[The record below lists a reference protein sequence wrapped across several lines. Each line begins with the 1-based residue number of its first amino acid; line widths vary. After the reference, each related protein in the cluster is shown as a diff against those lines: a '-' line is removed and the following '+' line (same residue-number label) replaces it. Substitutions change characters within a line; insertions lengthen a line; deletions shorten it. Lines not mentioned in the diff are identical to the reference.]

1 MEAERQDGFIKE
13 LISTETN
20 EVVKE
25 LGLIL
30 ENKKVFVDLNND
42 RLQQLIDQYLQEKEN
57 IKDSC
62 PTKDNNNNDLLQEE
76 DIFTLIRLIL
86 KHKLDFSHRLDGN
99 RNILEQWQKTR
110 AFKNEELSIKFREN
124 GNDYLRKGELKEA
137 LHFYNEALLFG

>member
-30 ENKKVFVDLNND
+30 ENEKDFVDLNND
-42 RLQQLIDQYLQEKEN
+42 RLQQLIYQYLQEKEN

-62 PTKDNNNNDLLQEE
+62 STNNNNNDLLQEE

>member
-1 MEAERQDGFIKE
+1 MDAERQDGFIKE

-42 RLQQLIDQYLQEKEN
+42 RLQQLIYQYLQEKEN

-62 PTKDNNNNDLLQEE
+62 STNNNNNDLLQEE

>member
-1 MEAERQDGFIKE
+1 MDAERQDGFIKE

-30 ENKKVFVDLNND
+30 ENKKDFIDPNND

-62 PTKDNNNNDLLQEE
+62 NNNNDLLQEE
-76 DIFTLIRLIL
+76 DIFILIRLIL

>member
-1 MEAERQDGFIKE
+1 MDAERQDGFIKE

-30 ENKKVFVDLNND
+30 ENEKDFVDLNND
-42 RLQQLIDQYLQEKEN
+42 RLQQLIYQYLQEKEN

-62 PTKDNNNNDLLQEE
+62 STNNNNNDLLQEE